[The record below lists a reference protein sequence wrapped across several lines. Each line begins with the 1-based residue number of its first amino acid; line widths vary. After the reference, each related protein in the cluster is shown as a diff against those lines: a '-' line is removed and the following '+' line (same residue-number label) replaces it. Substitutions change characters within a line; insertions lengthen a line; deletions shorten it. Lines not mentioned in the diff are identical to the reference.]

1 MLPLPRIVFA
11 SLLALAAASAT
22 ASPRSAEPA
31 DPTRADRVTAARK
44 AQALL
49 LQRDLSAPAP
59 VTAGVGAKDGIPTA
73 NPVRAYP
80 PSCLSDPLPTTP
92 TGPVYRN
99 TGVELAAVDA
109 QGNFIR
115 ETVTITI
122 WRVTCSS
129 DQTFNSATLMRI
141 QRAAQFE
148 GDADVFPLFPAIN
161 VGQGTTGFDTPNL
174 SLIRTATEPNT
185 IIADT
190 PVDSPVVFST
200 TYVLE
205 NYPYTGAGEFDF
217 NVPFSIRFDNQFSSN
232 RYYFINNIPLYNPT
246 SASYPEAFL
255 SMPISGYFST
265 NWFDPAYDGEGLVFQ
280 VFESVGDTTSL
291 TLLIS
296 WFTYDTSGVPY
307 WLAGSTSIAR
317 GARFATV
324 PVAYFSNGSFGG
336 TGPTGGADQSSWG
349 TVRVEFPN
357 CNRIGWTY
365 TANPGLPAGVPSG
378 TGTRSWFRL
387 ANVNGLPCE

>member
-1 MLPLPRIVFA
+1 MLSLPRIVLA
-11 SLLALAAASAT
+11 SLFAFAAASA
-22 ASPRSAEPA
+22 AAAQRSDEPA
-31 DPTRADRVTAARK
+31 DASRSDRVSAARK
-44 AQALL
+44 AQSLL
-49 LQRDLSAPAP
+49 LQRDVPTSA
-59 VTAGVGAKDGIPTA
+59 TATTASGAKDGVPIA

-99 TGVELAAVDA
+99 ANVDLAASDGS
-109 QGNFIR
+109 GNFLR

-129 DQTFNSATLMRI
+129 AQFFNSATLMRI
-141 QRAAQFE
+141 QRDPDFE
-148 GDADVFPLFPAIN
+148 GDADIFPLFPAIN
-161 VGQGTTGFDTPNL
+161 VAQGTIGFDSPNL

-185 IIADT
+185 VIADT
-190 PVDSPVVFST
+190 PVDTPVVFST

-217 NVPFSIRFDNQFSSN
+217 NLPFSIRFDNQFNSD
-232 RYYFINNIPLYNPT
+232 RFYFINNVPLYNPT
-246 SASYPEAFL
+246 PATYPEAFL
-255 SMPISGYFST
+255 SVPISGYFST
-265 NWFDPAYDGEGLVFQ
+265 NWYDPAYSGEGLVFQ

-291 TLLIS
+291 TILVS
-296 WFTYDTSGVPY
+296 WFTYDSSGVPY
-307 WLAGSTSIAR
+307 WLAGSTSVAR
-317 GARFATV
+317 GSRVATL
-324 PVAYFSNGSFGG
+324 PVAYFSDGSFGG
-336 TGPTGGADQSSWG
+336 TGPTGSADQSPWG
-349 TVRVEFPN
+349 TLRVEFPN
-357 CNRIGWTY
+357 CNRIGFTY